1 LHGTRYA
8 YQRLRCACLRCRAAE
23 ANYRARLRARHL
35 KSQPIMGSHA
45 DPQSTWRQVRAMR
58 TEGFTKT
65 DIALRSGIGR
75 DVLSRHRMIRL
86 RTALLVSRFYR
97 AVMAE

>member
-1 LHGTRYA
+1 
-8 YQRLRCACLRCRAAE
+8 
-23 ANYRARLRARHL
+23 
-35 KSQPIMGSHA
+35 
-45 DPQSTWRQVRAMR
+45 MR

-97 AVMAE
+97 AVMAEQI